1 MSRSASAIRRDAEGR
16 VRTARAVVTALGG
29 RYSSRLGIDV
39 DAGEAEVERWFLA
52 ATLFGT
58 RISAAVAERTFG
70 VLDEAGLRRVA
81 QARRIRWDDLVALLD
96 EGGYARY
103 DFRTATRL
111 RELAEVIGERY
122 GGQVSLIGRSFPRYP
137 QLCQA
142 LDVLPGWGPVTIQI
156 FLRELRGVWPGAQP
170 SLDRRAAVAARH
182 LGLPAPGTPQFELPE
197 LARLASESG
206 LDLRDLEGGLVRLAL
221 THRHRMESCP
231 GGALCDVVQL
241 RVVGTQLL
249 AGGVG
254 DGVEVAGGRVRAA
267 NDAHQVDLRVAVWA
281 PPAGLVTSAAHW
293 SASANSTG
301 VNAPCSSS

>member
-1 MSRSASAIRRDAEGR
+1 MRHCSLVALIAARCVSFGLPGTRCHLEVRAKIRDMSRSASAIRSRDAEGR

-39 DAGEAEVERWFLA
+39 DAGEAEVEQWFIA

-70 VLDEAGLRRVA
+70 VLEEAGLRRVA
-81 QARRIRWDDLVALLD
+81 QARQIRWDDLVALLD

-111 RELAEVIGERY
+111 YELAEVIGERY
-122 GGQVSLIGRSFPRYP
+122 SGQISMIGRSYPRYH

-170 SLDRRAAVAARH
+170 PLDRRAAAAARH
-182 LGLPAPGTPQFELPE
+182 LGLPARGTTHFELRE

-221 THRHRMESCP
+221 TRRHRMESCP
-231 GGALCDVVQL
+231 GGPSCTVL
-241 RVVGTQLL
+241 T
-249 AGGVG
+249 
-254 DGVEVAGGRVRAA
+254 
-267 NDAHQVDLRVAVWA
+267 
-281 PPAGLVTSAAHW
+281 
-293 SASANSTG
+293 
-301 VNAPCSSS
+301 